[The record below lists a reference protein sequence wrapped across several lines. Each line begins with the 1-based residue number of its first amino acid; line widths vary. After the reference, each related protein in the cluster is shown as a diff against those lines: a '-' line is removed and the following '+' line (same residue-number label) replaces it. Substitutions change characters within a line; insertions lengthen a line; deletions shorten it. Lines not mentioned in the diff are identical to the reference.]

1 MQKRTRNVAA
11 LGMLTVVATVLFF
24 WGLYFLL
31 GNPVL
36 RGGSELTVLLDDGA
50 GLKRGDRVQLRGV
63 EVGSV
68 QDVQLIAGDGVGAQ
82 IRLRGDI
89 AVPRDSRAI
98 VTGDVFGAHT
108 LLLVPGT
115 ATAMVEDGDTVRG
128 MVSKALPELASALGE
143 RAQIVLDA
151 AGSLLSPGMVA
162 DVHST
167 TAELAP
173 SARELR
179 ASLLEVR
186 RAANAMR
193 LTVEEIQSA
202 GTGTAATATMTQI
215 QTSAQALTSAANA
228 LERSIGTFETLIGQ
242 IDPNRGT
249 LGLMLND
256 SSLYRNLSVTVR
268 ELGLLA
274 TDIRERP
281 QRYINVHIF

>member
-63 EVGSV
+63 EVGPV
-68 QDVQLIAGDGVGAQ
+68 QDVQLIPGNGVGAQ
-82 IRLRGDI
+82 IRLRGNVS
-89 AVPRDSRAI
+89 VPRDARAI
-98 VTGDVFGAHT
+98 VSGDVFGAHT
-108 LLLVPGT
+108 LQLVPGT
-115 ATAMVEDGDTVRG
+115 ATVLLEDGDTVRG

-151 AGSLLSPGMVA
+151 AGSLLSPAIVA
-162 DVHST
+162 DVQST
-167 TAELAP
+167 AAELAP

-193 LTVEEIQSA
+193 LTVEEVRAA
-202 GTGTAATATMTQI
+202 GTGTAASATMTQI

-228 LERSIGTFETLIGQ
+228 LERSIGTFETLIAQ

-249 LGLMLND
+249 LGLLLNE
-256 SSLYRNLSVTVR
+256 SWRYRTLTVTVR
-268 ELGLLA
+268 VMGLLA
-274 TDIRERP
+274 ADVRDRP

>member
-1 MQKRTRNVAA
+1 MAKRTRNIAA
-11 LGMLTVVATVLFF
+11 LGLLTVVATVLFF

-68 QDVQLIAGDGVGAQ
+68 QDVALIPGNGVGAV

-89 AVPRDSRAI
+89 PVPRGTRAI
-98 VTGDVFGAHT
+98 VSGDVFGAHT
-108 LLLVPGT
+108 LQLVPGT
-115 ATAMVEDGDTVRG
+115 ATTMLESGDTVRG
-128 MVSKALPELASALGE
+128 MVSQALPELAGALGE
-143 RAQIVLDA
+143 RAQIVLEA

-162 DVHST
+162 DVQST
-167 TAELAP
+167 AAELAP

-193 LTVEEIQSA
+193 QTVEEIQSA
-202 GTGTAATATMTQI
+202 GTGTAATATLTQI

-228 LERSIGTFETLIGQ
+228 LERSIGTFDTLIGQ
-242 IDPNRGT
+242 IDLSRGT
-249 LGLMLND
+249 VGLLLND
-256 SSLYRNLSVTVR
+256 SSLYRNLAVTVR